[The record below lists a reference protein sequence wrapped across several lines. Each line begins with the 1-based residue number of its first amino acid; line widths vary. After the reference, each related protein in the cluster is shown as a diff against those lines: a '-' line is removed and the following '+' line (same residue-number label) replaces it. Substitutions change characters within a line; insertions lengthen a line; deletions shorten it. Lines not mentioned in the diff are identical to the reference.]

1 MPARQSMTPTRS
13 VGNTRFPMQALHV
26 RAKLD
31 AGRETRL
38 EETGEKP
45 LSPKTQDEIIQ
56 DAVTEKD
63 HEAKLATARKITARA
78 LENAS
83 RRVVTGPGDF

>member
-1 MPARQSMTPTRS
+1 MNTTPIQDQ
-13 VGNTRFPMQALHV
+13 M
-26 RAKLD
+26 
-31 AGRETRL
+31 
-38 EETGEKP
+38 
-45 LSPKTQDEIIQ
+45 DEIIQ